1 MDHKAHVAAGIRS
14 QTHFEKKGG
23 IALTDVDRIYE
34 AALADEWE
42 EQNRPERDS
51 FPDWDKAVKKLQI
64 AFTVVCAAVAQ
75 LEMAKD
81 MIEGSTQEDRI
92 GSLQDDM
99 EALAVAIYGQRER
112 MR

>member
-1 MDHKAHVAAGIRS
+1 M
-14 QTHFEKKGG
+14 
-23 IALTDVDRIYE
+23 TDVDRIYE

-51 FPDWDKAVKKLQI
+51 FPEWDKAVKKLQI
-64 AFTVVCAAVAQ
+64 AFTVVVAAVAQ
-75 LEMAKD
+75 IEMAKG
-81 MIEGSTQEDRI
+81 MVEGSTQEDRI

-99 EALAVAIYGQRER
+99 EALAIAIYEQRER